1 VTNYLWVL
9 FTIVAAMGQTARNA
23 MQRDLTPRL
32 GAAGATQVRF
42 LFGFPF
48 ALMFLI
54 GVAVWTHASLPKF
67 GTRFDLWT
75 IAGAVTQVGGTAL
88 MLLTMERRSFVV
100 TIAYLKV
107 EPVLVALFGFL
118 FLGDIVTWPMAGAIG
133 VAMAGVML
141 LSLKPSSGI
150 LTPGWR
156 PAALGLAAAALFGL
170 SSIAYRGAIL
180 ALNSNMERGN
190 YVMAA
195 TFSLTCGLLLQTV
208 ILWPYLIVKRR
219 ETLKA
224 VLRLWRPSL
233 LTGLAGAAASEF
245 WFLAFALATV
255 ASVRTL
261 ALIEIV
267 FAQGVSRFVF
277 KNKTTLREAL
287 GIAVLIAGAIWLV
300 RAQP

>member
-1 VTNYLWVL
+1 VTNSLWVL

-48 ALMFLI
+48 ALIFLI
-54 GVAVWTHASLPKF
+54 GVALSTHAPLPKF
-67 GTRFDLWT
+67 NTGFELWT
-75 IAGAVTQVGGTAL
+75 VAGAVTQVGGTAL

-100 TIAYLKV
+100 TIAYLKT

-141 LSLKPSSGI
+141 LSLKPGSAI
-150 LTPGWR
+150 LAPGWR
-156 PAALGLAAAALFGL
+156 PAALGLAAAILFGL

-180 ALNSNMERGN
+180 AAGGN

-208 ILWPYLIVKRR
+208 ILWPYLMVKRR
-219 ETLKA
+219 DTLKA
-224 VLRLWRPSL
+224 IVRLWRPSL
-233 LTGLAGAAASEF
+233 LAGFAGAAASEF
-245 WFLAFALATV
+245 WFLAFALATA

>member
-1 VTNYLWVL
+1 VTNSLWVL

-48 ALMFLI
+48 ALIFLI
-54 GVAVWTHASLPKF
+54 GVALSTHAPLPKF
-67 GTRFDLWT
+67 NTGFELWT
-75 IAGAVTQVGGTAL
+75 VAGAVTQVGGTAL

-100 TIAYLKV
+100 TIAYLKT

-141 LSLKPSSGI
+141 LSLKPGSAI
-150 LTPGWR
+150 LAPGWR
-156 PAALGLAAAALFGL
+156 PAALGLAAAILFGL

-180 ALNSNMERGN
+180 AAGGN

-208 ILWPYLIVKRR
+208 ILWPYLMVKRR
-219 ETLKA
+219 DTLKA
-224 VLRLWRPSL
+224 ILRLWRPSL
-233 LTGLAGAAASEF
+233 LAGFAGAAASEF
-245 WFLAFALATV
+245 WFLAFALATA

>member
-1 VTNYLWVL
+1 MTNLLWVI
-9 FTIVAAMGQTARNA
+9 FTIVAAIGQTARNA

-48 ALMFLI
+48 ALIFLA
-54 GVAVWTHASLPKF
+54 GVALWTRAPLPKF
-67 GTRFDLWT
+67 STGFDLWT
-75 IAGAVTQVGGTAL
+75 IIGAATQVGGTAL

-100 TIAYLKV
+100 TIAYLKT

-133 VAMAGVML
+133 IAMAGVML
-141 LSLKPSSGI
+141 LSLGPGTHI
-150 LTPGWR
+150 LAPGWR
-156 PAALGLAAAALFGL
+156 PAALGLASASLFAL
-170 SSIAYRGAIL
+170 SAIAYRGAIL
-180 ALNSNMERGN
+180 SAGGN

-195 TFSLTCGLLLQTV
+195 TFSLACGLLLQTL
-208 ILWPYLIVKRR
+208 ILWPYLMTQRR
-219 ETLKA
+219 DTLKA
-224 VLRLWRPSL
+224 IFRLWQPSL
-233 LTGLAGAAASEF
+233 LAGFAGAAASQF
-245 WFLAFALATV
+245 WFLAFALATA

-277 KNKTTLREAL
+277 KHRTTPREAL
-287 GIAVLIAGAIWLV
+287 GIIILVAGAVWLV
-300 RAQP
+300 HAQS

>member
-32 GAAGATQVRF
+32 GATGATQVRF

-48 ALMFLI
+48 ALIFLI
-54 GVAVWTHASLPKF
+54 SVTLWTHASLPKF
-67 GTRFDLWT
+67 NTGFDLWT
-75 IAGAVTQVGGTAL
+75 VAGAVTQVAGTTL

-100 TIAYLKV
+100 TIAYLKT

-141 LSLKPSSGI
+141 LSLKPGSDI
-150 LTPGWR
+150 LAPGWR
-156 PAALGLAAAALFGL
+156 PAALGLAAASLFGL

-180 ALNSNMERGN
+180 AAGGN

-219 ETLKA
+219 DTLKA
-224 VLRLWRPSL
+224 ILRLWRPSL
-233 LTGLAGAAASEF
+233 LAGLAGAAASEF
-245 WFLAFALATV
+245 WFLAFALATA

>member
-1 VTNYLWVL
+1 MTNLSWVF

-23 MQRDLTPRL
+23 MQRNLTPRL

-48 ALMFLI
+48 ALLFLA
-54 GVAVWTHASLPKF
+54 GVTLWTHAPLPKF
-67 GTRFDLWT
+67 STGFDLWT
-75 IAGAVTQVGGTAL
+75 VAGAATQVGGTAL

-100 TIAYLKV
+100 TIAYLKT

-133 VAMAGVML
+133 VAMAGVLL
-141 LSLKPSSGI
+141 LSLKPGGHI
-150 LTPGWR
+150 LAPGCR
-156 PAALGLAAAALFGL
+156 PAALGLAAAVLFGL
-170 SSIAYRGAIL
+170 SSVAYRGAIL
-180 ALNSNMERGN
+180 AAGGN

-195 TFSLTCGLLLQTV
+195 TFSLACGLLLQTL
-208 ILWPYLIVKRR
+208 ILWPYLILKHRD
-219 ETLKA
+219 TLA
-224 VLRLWRPSL
+224 AIFRLWRPSL
-233 LTGLAGAAASEF
+233 LAGFAGAAASQF
-245 WFLAFALATV
+245 WFLSFALATA

-277 KNKTTLREAL
+277 KHKTTAREAL
-287 GIAVLIAGAIWLV
+287 GITVLIAGAIWLV

>member
-1 VTNYLWVL
+1 MTNSLWVL

-48 ALMFLI
+48 ALIFLI
-54 GVAVWTHASLPKF
+54 GVALSTHAPLPKF
-67 GTRFDLWT
+67 NTGFDLWT
-75 IAGAVTQVGGTAL
+75 IVGAVTQVGGTAL
-88 MLLTMERRSFVV
+88 ILLTMERRSFVA
-100 TIAYLKV
+100 TIAYLKT

-141 LSLKPSSGI
+141 LSLKPGSHI

-180 ALNSNMERGN
+180 AAGGN

-219 ETLKA
+219 DTLKA
-224 VLRLWRPSL
+224 ILRLWRPSL
-233 LTGLAGAAASEF
+233 LAGVAGAAASEF
-245 WFLAFALATV
+245 WFLAFALATA

-261 ALIEIV
+261 ALIEIA

-277 KNKTTLREAL
+277 KNKTTPREAL

>member
-1 VTNYLWVL
+1 MTSYLWVL

-48 ALMFLI
+48 ALIFLI
-54 GVAVWTHASLPKF
+54 GVALSTHAPLPKF
-67 GTRFDLWT
+67 NIGFDLWT

-100 TIAYLKV
+100 TIAYLKT

-141 LSLKPSSGI
+141 LSLKPGSDI

-180 ALNSNMERGN
+180 AAGGN

-208 ILWPYLIVKRR
+208 ILWPYLIAKRR
-219 ETLKA
+219 DTLKA
-224 VLRLWRPSL
+224 ILRLWRPPL
-233 LTGLAGAAASEF
+233 LAGFAGAAASEF
-245 WFLAFALATV
+245 WFLAFALATA

-277 KNKTTLREAL
+277 KNKTTPREAL
-287 GIAVLIAGAIWLV
+287 GIAVLVAGAIWLV

>member
-1 VTNYLWVL
+1 MTNSLWVL

-48 ALMFLI
+48 ALIFLI
-54 GVAVWTHASLPKF
+54 GVALSTHAPLPKF
-67 GTRFDLWT
+67 NTGFDLWT
-75 IAGAVTQVGGTAL
+75 IVGAVTQVGGTAL
-88 MLLTMERRSFVV
+88 MLLTMERRSFVA
-100 TIAYLKV
+100 TIAYLKT

-141 LSLKPSSGI
+141 LSLKPGSHI

-180 ALNSNMERGN
+180 AAGGN

-219 ETLKA
+219 DTLKA
-224 VLRLWRPSL
+224 ILRLWRPSL
-233 LTGLAGAAASEF
+233 LAGVAGAAASEF
-245 WFLAFALATV
+245 WFLAFALATA

-261 ALIEIV
+261 ALIEIA

-277 KNKTTLREAL
+277 KNKTTPREAL

>member
-1 VTNYLWVL
+1 MTNSFWVF

-48 ALMFLI
+48 ALLFLA
-54 GVAVWTHASLPKF
+54 GVALWTHAPLPHF
-67 GTRFDLWT
+67 NTSFDVWT
-75 IAGAVTQVGGTAL
+75 VVGAVTQVGGTAL

-100 TIAYLKV
+100 TIAYLKT
-107 EPVLVALFGFL
+107 EPVIVALFGFL

-133 VAMAGVML
+133 VAMAGVAL
-141 LSLKPSSGI
+141 LSLKPGADI
-150 LTPGWR
+150 LAPGWR
-156 PAALGLAAAALFGL
+156 PAALGLASASLYAL

-180 ALNSNMERGN
+180 AAGGN

-219 ETLKA
+219 DTLA
-224 VLRLWRPSL
+224 AILRLWRPSL
-233 LTGLAGAAASEF
+233 LAGLAGAAASEF
-245 WFLAFALATV
+245 WFLAFALATA

-277 KNKTTLREAL
+277 KNRTRPREAL
-287 GIAVLIAGAIWLV
+287 GIIVLIVGAILLV

>member
-1 VTNYLWVL
+1 VTNSFWVL
-9 FTIVAAMGQTARNA
+9 FTIVAAMGQTARNT

-48 ALMFLI
+48 ALIFLI
-54 GVAVWTHASLPKF
+54 GVALWTHAPLPKF
-67 GTRFDLWT
+67 NTGFELWT
-75 IAGAVTQVGGTAL
+75 VVGAVTQVGGTAM

-100 TIAYLKV
+100 TIAYLKT

-141 LSLKPSSGI
+141 LSLKPGSAI
-150 LTPGWR
+150 LAPGWR
-156 PAALGLAAAALFGL
+156 PAALGLAAASLFGL

-180 ALNSNMERGN
+180 AAGGN

-195 TFSLTCGLLLQTV
+195 TFSRTCGLLLQTL
-208 ILWPYLIVKRR
+208 ILWPYLMMKRR
-219 ETLKA
+219 DTLKA
-224 VLRLWRPSL
+224 ILRLWRPSL
-233 LTGLAGAAASEF
+233 LAGLAGAAASEF
-245 WFLAFALATV
+245 WFLAFALATA

>member
-1 VTNYLWVL
+1 
-9 FTIVAAMGQTARNA
+9 
-23 MQRDLTPRL
+23 
-32 GAAGATQVRF
+32 VRF

-48 ALMFLI
+48 ALIFLI
-54 GVAVWTHASLPKF
+54 GVALSTHAPLPKF
-67 GTRFDLWT
+67 NTGFELWT
-75 IAGAVTQVGGTAL
+75 VAGAVTQVGGTAL

-100 TIAYLKV
+100 TIAYLKT

-141 LSLKPSSGI
+141 LSLKPGSAI
-150 LTPGWR
+150 LAPGWR
-156 PAALGLAAAALFGL
+156 PAALGLAAAILFGL

-180 ALNSNMERGN
+180 AAGGN

-208 ILWPYLIVKRR
+208 ILWPYLMVKRR
-219 ETLKA
+219 DTLKA
-224 VLRLWRPSL
+224 ILRLWRPSL
-233 LTGLAGAAASEF
+233 LAGFAGAAASEF
-245 WFLAFALATV
+245 WFLAFALATA

>member
-1 VTNYLWVL
+1 VTHSFWVL

-54 GVAVWTHASLPKF
+54 GVALWTHAPLPKF
-67 GTRFDLWT
+67 NRGFDLWT
-75 IAGAVTQVGGTAL
+75 VVGAVTQVGGTAL

-100 TIAYLKV
+100 TIAYLKT

-141 LSLKPSSGI
+141 LSLKPGSAI
-150 LTPGWR
+150 LAPGWR

-180 ALNSNMERGN
+180 AAGGN

-219 ETLKA
+219 DTLKA
-224 VLRLWRPSL
+224 IFRLWRPSL
-233 LTGLAGAAASEF
+233 LAGLAGAAASEF
-245 WFLAFALATV
+245 WFLAFALATA

>member
-1 VTNYLWVL
+1 VTNSFWVL

-48 ALMFLI
+48 ALIFLI
-54 GVAVWTHASLPKF
+54 GVALSTHAPLPKF
-67 GTRFDLWT
+67 NTGFDLWT
-75 IAGAVTQVGGTAL
+75 VAGAVTQVGGTAL

-100 TIAYLKV
+100 TIAYLKT

-141 LSLKPSSGI
+141 LSLKPGSAI

-156 PAALGLAAAALFGL
+156 PAALGLAAASLFGL

-180 ALNSNMERGN
+180 AAGGN

-208 ILWPYLIVKRR
+208 ILWPYLIVRR
-219 ETLKA
+219 RDTLKA
-224 VLRLWRPSL
+224 ILRLWRPSL
-233 LTGLAGAAASEF
+233 LAGLAGAAASEF
-245 WFLAFALATV
+245 WFLAFALATA

-287 GIAVLIAGAIWLV
+287 GIAVLVTGAIWLV

>member
-1 VTNYLWVL
+1 MSDYLWVF

-23 MQRDLTPRL
+23 MQRDLTPSL

-48 ALMFLI
+48 ALIVLM
-54 GVAVWTHASLPKF
+54 GVGLWTHAPLPKF
-67 GTRFDLWT
+67 NAAFDAWT
-75 IAGAVTQVGGTAL
+75 GVGAVTQVGGTAL
-88 MLLTMERRSFVV
+88 MLLTMEQRSFVV
-100 TIAYLKV
+100 AIAYLKT

-133 VAMAGVML
+133 VAMAGVAL
-141 LSLKPSSGI
+141 LSLKPGSHI
-150 LTPGWR
+150 LAPGWR

-170 SSIAYRGAIL
+170 SAIGYRGAVL
-180 ALNSNMERGN
+180 AAGGN

-195 TFSLTCGLLLQTV
+195 TFSLACGLLLQTLV
-208 ILWPYLIVKRR
+208 LWPYLIVKRQDM
-219 ETLKA
+219 LKGI
-224 VLRLWRPSL
+224 LLLWRPSL
-233 LTGLAGAAASEF
+233 LAGFAGAAASEF
-245 WFLAFALATV
+245 WFLAFALATA

-277 KNKTTLREAL
+277 KHKTTPREAI

>member
-1 VTNYLWVL
+1 VTNSFWVL
-9 FTIVAAMGQTARNA
+9 FTIVAAMGQTARNT

-48 ALMFLI
+48 ALIFLV
-54 GVAVWTHASLPKF
+54 GVALWTHAPLPKF
-67 GTRFDLWT
+67 NTGFELWT
-75 IAGAVTQVGGTAL
+75 VVGAVTQVGGTAL

-100 TIAYLKV
+100 TIAYLKT

-141 LSLKPSSGI
+141 LSLKPGSAI
-150 LTPGWR
+150 LAPGWR
-156 PAALGLAAAALFGL
+156 PAALGLAAASLFGL

-180 ALNSNMERGN
+180 AAGGN

-195 TFSLTCGLLLQTV
+195 TFSLTCGLLLQTL
-208 ILWPYLIVKRR
+208 ILWPYLMMKRR
-219 ETLKA
+219 DTLKA
-224 VLRLWRPSL
+224 ILRLWRPSL
-233 LTGLAGAAASEF
+233 LAGLAGAAASEF
-245 WFLAFALATV
+245 WFLAFALATA

>member
-1 VTNYLWVL
+1 MTNSLWVL

-54 GVAVWTHASLPKF
+54 GVALWTHAPLPKF
-67 GTRFDLWT
+67 NTGFDLWT
-75 IAGAVTQVGGTAL
+75 VAGAATQVGGTAL
-88 MLLTMERRSFVV
+88 MLLTMEQRSFVV
-100 TIAYLKV
+100 TIAYLKT
-107 EPVLVALFGFL
+107 EPVIVALFGFL

-133 VAMAGVML
+133 VAMAGVLL
-141 LSLKPSSGI
+141 LSLKPGSEI

-156 PAALGLAAAALFGL
+156 PAMLGLTSASLFAL

-180 ALNSNMERGN
+180 AAGGN

-195 TFSLTCGLLLQTV
+195 TFSLTCGLLLQTL

-219 ETLKA
+219 DTLA
-224 VLRLWRPSL
+224 GIIRLWRPSL
-233 LTGLAGAAASEF
+233 LAGLAGAAASEF
-245 WFLAFALATV
+245 WFLAFALATA

-267 FAQGVSRFVF
+267 FAQAVSRFVF
-277 KNKTTLREAL
+277 KHKTTLREAL

-300 RAQP
+300 RTQS

>member
-1 VTNYLWVL
+1 VTNSLWVL

-48 ALMFLI
+48 ALVFLI
-54 GVAVWTHASLPKF
+54 GVTLWTHAPLPKF
-67 GTRFDLWT
+67 NTGFDFWT
-75 IAGAVTQVGGTAL
+75 VVGAATQVGGTAL
-88 MLLTMERRSFVV
+88 MLITMERRSF
-100 TIAYLKV
+100 
-107 EPVLVALFGFL
+107 
-118 FLGDIVTWPMAGAIG
+118 VTWPMAGAIG
-133 VAMAGVML
+133 VAMAGVLL
-141 LSLKPSSGI
+141 LSLKPGNDI

-156 PAALGLAAAALFGL
+156 PAMLGLASASLFAL

-180 ALNSNMERGN
+180 AAGGN

-195 TFSLTCGLLLQTV
+195 TFSLTCGLLLQTL
-208 ILWPYLIVKRR
+208 ILWPYLMVKRR
-219 ETLKA
+219 DTLA
-224 VLRLWRPSL
+224 GIIRLWRPSL
-233 LTGLAGAAASEF
+233 AAGLAGAAASEF
-245 WFLAFALATV
+245 WFLAFALATA

-277 KNKTTLREAL
+277 KHKTSLREAL
-287 GIAVLIAGAIWLV
+287 GIVVLVAGAIWLV

>member
-48 ALMFLI
+48 ALVFLI
-54 GVAVWTHASLPKF
+54 GVALFTHAPLPKF
-67 GTRFDLWT
+67 STGFDLWT
-75 IAGAVTQVGGTAL
+75 VLGAVTQVGGTAL

-133 VAMAGVML
+133 AAMAGVLL
-141 LSLKPSSGI
+141 LSLKPESHI
-150 LTPGWR
+150 LAPGWR
-156 PAALGLAAAALFGL
+156 PAALGLAAASLFGL

-180 ALNSNMERGN
+180 AAGGN

-195 TFSLTCGLLLQTV
+195 TFSLTCGLMLQTV
-208 ILWPYLIVKRR
+208 ILWPYLIVKRHD
-219 ETLKA
+219 TLKA
-224 VLRLWRPSL
+224 ILRLWRPSL
-233 LTGLAGAAASEF
+233 LAGFAGAAASEF
-245 WFLAFALATV
+245 WFLAFALATA

-261 ALIEIV
+261 ALVEIV
-267 FAQGVSRFVF
+267 FAQGVSRFAF
-277 KNKTTLREAL
+277 KHRTTPREAL

>member
-1 VTNYLWVL
+1 VTNSLWVL

-48 ALMFLI
+48 ALIFLI
-54 GVAVWTHASLPKF
+54 GVALSTHAPLPKF
-67 GTRFDLWT
+67 NTGFDLWT
-75 IAGAVTQVGGTAL
+75 IVGAVTQVGGTAL
-88 MLLTMERRSFVV
+88 MLLTMERRSFVA
-100 TIAYLKV
+100 TIAYLKT

-141 LSLKPSSGI
+141 LSLKPGSHI

-180 ALNSNMERGN
+180 AAGGN

-219 ETLKA
+219 DTLKA
-224 VLRLWRPSL
+224 ILRLWRPSL
-233 LTGLAGAAASEF
+233 LAGVAGAAASEF
-245 WFLAFALATV
+245 WFLAFALATA

-261 ALIEIV
+261 ALIEIA

-277 KNKTTLREAL
+277 KNKTTPREAL

>member
-1 VTNYLWVL
+1 MTNSLWVL

-48 ALMFLI
+48 ALIFLI
-54 GVAVWTHASLPKF
+54 GVALSTHAPLPKF
-67 GTRFDLWT
+67 NTGFELWT
-75 IAGAVTQVGGTAL
+75 VAGAVTQVGGTAL

-100 TIAYLKV
+100 TIAYLKT

-141 LSLKPSSGI
+141 LSLKPGSAI
-150 LTPGWR
+150 LAPGWR
-156 PAALGLAAAALFGL
+156 PAALGLAAAILFGL

-180 ALNSNMERGN
+180 AAGGN

-208 ILWPYLIVKRR
+208 ILWPYLMVKRR
-219 ETLKA
+219 DTLKA
-224 VLRLWRPSL
+224 IVRLWRPSL
-233 LTGLAGAAASEF
+233 LAGFAGAAASEF
-245 WFLAFALATV
+245 WFLAFALATA

>member
-1 VTNYLWVL
+1 MTNSLWVL

-48 ALMFLI
+48 ALIFLI
-54 GVAVWTHASLPKF
+54 GVALWTRAPLPTF
-67 GTRFDLWT
+67 NRGFDLWT
-75 IAGAVTQVGGTAL
+75 VVGAVTQVGGTAL

-100 TIAYLKV
+100 TIAYLKT

-141 LSLKPSSGI
+141 LSLKPGSAI
-150 LTPGWR
+150 LAPGWQ

-180 ALNSNMERGN
+180 AAGGN

-208 ILWPYLIVKRR
+208 ILWPYLVVKRR
-219 ETLKA
+219 DTLKA
-224 VLRLWRPSL
+224 ILRLWRPSL
-233 LTGLAGAAASEF
+233 LAGLAGAAASEF
-245 WFLAFALATV
+245 WFLAFALATA

-261 ALIEIV
+261 ALVEIV